1 MKGYTTAGVLLCEL
15 FFNVLLRDNPRF
27 FPHLNPERRRTMV
40 KINGKEAADVC
51 GMTISQYLSANN
63 YNPKHIVVELNEEIL
78 PKTEYDSTAIADGDV
93 VEILSFMGGG

>member
-1 MKGYTTAGVLLCEL
+1 
-15 FFNVLLRDNPRF
+15 
-27 FPHLNPERRRTMV
+27 MV

-51 GMTISQYLSANN
+51 GMTVSQYLSANN

-78 PKTEYDSTAIADGDV
+78 PKTV

>member
-15 FFNVLLRDNPRF
+15 FFSILLRVNPRF
-27 FPHLNPERRRTMV
+27 SHLNPERRRTMV

-51 GMTISQYLSANN
+51 GMTVSQYLSANN
-63 YNPKHIVVELNEEIL
+63 YNSKHIVVELNEEIL

>member
-1 MKGYTTAGVLLCEL
+1 
-15 FFNVLLRDNPRF
+15 
-27 FPHLNPERRRTMV
+27 MV

-51 GMTISQYLSANN
+51 GMTVSQYLSANN

-78 PKTEYDSTAIADGDV
+78 PKTDSTAIADGDV

>member
-15 FFNVLLRDNPRF
+15 FFNVLLRGNPR

-40 KINGKEAADVC
+40 KINGKEAADAC
-51 GMTISQYLSANN
+51 GMTVSQYLSANN

>member
-15 FFNVLLRDNPRF
+15 FFNVSLPGNPPL

-51 GMTISQYLSANN
+51 GMTVSQYLSANN

>member
-1 MKGYTTAGVLLCEL
+1 
-15 FFNVLLRDNPRF
+15 
-27 FPHLNPERRRTMV
+27 MV

-51 GMTISQYLSANN
+51 GMTVSQYLSANN

-93 VEILSFMGGG
+93 AVSYTHLTLPTNSRV